1 MTDYIKQRLNTL
13 EEMSAM
19 HLKANKRKSW
29 ALMQARIDELK
40 ELMLGIAFSDQDDD
54 EEPRPLGFSKA

>member
-1 MTDYIKQRLNTL
+1 
-13 EEMSAM
+13 MSAM
-19 HLKANKRKSW
+19 YLKANKRKSL

>member
-1 MTDYIKQRLNTL
+1 
-13 EEMSAM
+13 MSAM

-40 ELMLGIAFSDQDDD
+40 ELMLGIAFSDLDDD